1 MKIGYFYL
9 ILLIVMLLGI
19 SSTVALVKYTEY
31 LSSKASITS
40 YISNEE

>member
-9 ILLIVMLLGI
+9 ILLIVMLLAI
-19 SSTVALVKYTEY
+19 SSTVALVKYTEN